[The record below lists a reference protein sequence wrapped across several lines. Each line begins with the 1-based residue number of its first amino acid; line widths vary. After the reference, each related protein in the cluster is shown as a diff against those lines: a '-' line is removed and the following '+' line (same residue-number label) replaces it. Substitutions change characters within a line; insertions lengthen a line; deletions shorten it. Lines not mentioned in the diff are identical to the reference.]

1 VKVVVDG
8 VSQTHTDRRGLTVE
22 ALAGVTFTV
31 EAEEL
36 VAVVGP
42 SGCGKSTLLNLLA
55 GLLTPTSGRVGFE
68 GELTPGRPATA
79 MVFQEFALFP
89 WLTVQAN
96 VEFGLEEAGRPALDR
111 RATARRYVE
120 LTGLAGFERK
130 YPHELSG
137 GMRQR
142 VGIARALAVTRR
154 SC

>member
-1 VKVVVDG
+1 RVVVDG
-8 VSQTHTDRRGLTVE
+8 VSQTYTDQHGQIVE
-22 ALAGVTFTV
+22 ALAGVTFMV

-55 GLLTPTSGRVGFE
+55 GLLTPTTGRVGFD
-68 GELTPGRPATA
+68 GELPHGRPGTA

-89 WLTVQAN
+89 WRTVQDN
-96 VEFGLEEAGRPALDR
+96 VEFGLEEAGQPLAAR
-111 RATARRYVE
+111 RASAQHFVE
-120 LTGLAGFERK
+120 LTGLGGLEGR

-142 VGIARALAVTRR
+142 VSIARALAVDP
-154 SC
+154 